1 MRSSR
6 SPYCAGLILIVGYQ
20 PSAKRPVRPSIFGAW
35 AATQTAGGLP
45 PWSGVAKSARSR
57 RQNDPSNDT
66 GSPRLSQSRRMMVS
80 ASSRRLTRLVN
91 GMPYGAVFSRSPLPM
106 PRIARPP
113 VR

>member
-20 PSAKRPVRPSIFGAW
+20 PSAKRPVRPSIFGAC

-45 PWSGVAKSARSR
+45 PWSGVVKSARSR

-66 GSPRLSQSRRMMVS
+66 GSPPAPPNRREMGGGPP
-80 ASSRRLTRLVN
+80 RRLARL
-91 GMPYGAVFSRSPLPM
+91 GDGGADRAAVS
-106 PRIARPP
+106 RPP
-113 VR
+113 V